1 MSEFDFIENNTVRE
15 DTDSAEQETATS
27 FQDELKNN
35 MRSKED
41 VEKEYEERIRKD
53 KERQK
58 KEMEAEAM
66 LTLQKIKNILLQNVK
81 TALYTTEN
89 GVTTVSCSYDAPS
102 RFLSHRWMSNSLQ
115 VDQNNKAFILFR
127 DPFLRYQHWD
137 EFCVDP
143 KYCQEYDYYADALK
157 RLAAEEN
164 ISIEFFVRNVS
175 GSGTP
180 KCPFPSNSRDVNIS
194 KGVLRI
200 QASTVISAEPTE
212 DQNQPEQAAVDEAKQ
227 ENIPDTENNIQS
239 ANKRSRKSIKKIIAI
254 IISVI
259 FVHVVVGIICWNIE
273 DLDLGITLI
282 IADIFI
288 GIYIV
293 LKK

>member
-127 DPFLRYQHWD
+127 DPL
-137 EFCVDP
+137 
-143 KYCQEYDYYADALK
+143 
-157 RLAAEEN
+157 
-164 ISIEFFVRNVS
+164 
-175 GSGTP
+175 
-180 KCPFPSNSRDVNIS
+180 
-194 KGVLRI
+194 
-200 QASTVISAEPTE
+200 
-212 DQNQPEQAAVDEAKQ
+212 
-227 ENIPDTENNIQS
+227 
-239 ANKRSRKSIKKIIAI
+239 
-254 IISVI
+254 
-259 FVHVVVGIICWNIE
+259 
-273 DLDLGITLI
+273 
-282 IADIFI
+282 
-288 GIYIV
+288 
-293 LKK
+293 